1 MGIKAGKRKKKRDV
15 KHDTLLESLMQT
27 IAFRLKDPPHPLGWA
42 HISNC
47 LLLDRR
53 HFYEWEEFRKLVR
66 EGEIII
72 EAGQLLRAA
81 QQPRGVKKNNKTKD
95 RKLKTTIREVYFISL

>member
-1 MGIKAGKRKKKRDV
+1 MP
-15 KHDTLLESLMQT
+15 T
-27 IAFRLKDPPHPLGWA
+27 IALRLKDPPPPPPLGWA

-81 QQPRGVKKNNKTKD
+81 QQPRGVKKKKTKD